1 MKCTIWLT
9 ITISTFHTKHYFT
22 IKQEEI
28 TLTSKSTEKESEML
42 TDEEIIN
49 NLLRKIT
56 SQIELDTRNMD
67 QKTPN
72 VKEIIC

>member
-1 MKCTIWLT
+1 M
-9 ITISTFHTKHYFT
+9 
-22 IKQEEI
+22 
-28 TLTSKSTEKESEML
+28 TSKSTEKESEML